1 MDAKKYKW
9 DLSLPSETKIPN
21 HIGLIPDGNR
31 RWAQARGLPAIEGH
45 KKGFE
50 AAVKVTRACWEIG
63 IHTVSLW
70 FFSTENWNRSK
81 KEVAHLMK
89 IYDGLIKDLLKD
101 AKKYGVRMVHLGRKE
116 RIPKWLVKTV
126 QKAEEKTKK
135 ARKHILNFCLD
146 YGGHDEIL
154 RATKKMLEEK
164 IDPNKLTKEIFESY
178 LDTKNQ
184 SHLYPDLIIRTSGE
198 QRLSGFM
205 SWQNVYSELYFEKNH
220 FPDLNPANLKRAIL
234 DYSRRKRRFGG
245 N

>member
-1 MDAKKYKW
+1 MYKW
-9 DLSLPSETKIPN
+9 DLSLPPGTKLPAHLAI
-21 HIGLIPDGNR
+21 IPDGNR
-31 RWAQARGLPAIEGH
+31 RWARSRGLPTFEGH

-50 AAVKVTRACWEIG
+50 VVVEVTRACWEMG

-81 KEVAHLMK
+81 EEIAYLMK
-89 IYDGLIKDLLKD
+89 IYDGLIKELLKD
-101 AKKYGVRMVHLGRKE
+101 AKKYGVKMVHLGRKE
-116 RIPKWLVKTV
+116 KIPEWLAKTA
-126 QKAEEKTKK
+126 QKAEEETKR

-154 RATKKMLEEK
+154 RVTKKMLKEK
-164 IDPNKLTKEIFESY
+164 VDPNKLTKETFGSY
-178 LDTKNQ
+178 LDTKGQ
-184 SHLYPDLIIRTSGE
+184 LHPYPDLIIRTSSE

-205 SWQNVYSELYFEKNH
+205 SWQNAYSEFYFEQDH
-220 FPDLNPANLKRAIL
+220 FPDFNPAKLKKAIL